1 MMVVLV
7 ACGTS
12 APDGALE
19 RLRREA
25 QAANAAALAAHATPE
40 DLTAP
45 GRTLTISGQ
54 VTPARTV
61 LEWRQLDT
69 LATTH
74 VRTTNPHNPNHL
86 EQIIDYRGVRVS
98 TLLDRFGAAPAVTE
112 VTAVSIDGYRA
123 TIGVDDTRRFPI
135 ALAVAADDEA
145 IDRWHG
151 GPMYLVFPHSEQPES
166 RRYTG
171 RFWAFYVTALIV
183 GTEPAQ
189 LVIGSRTL
197 NAAALQALPSASLD
211 SVATWKIG
219 WPSTPVHLVGVRVD
233 ALLRAAGAV
242 VPPDGRV
249 IIGGKAPIHR
259 DPKAPVVL
267 AAADLER
274 CGFLLVLRWGRE
286 QERLP
291 ARLGGPIALAVP
303 PACSDRY
310 GDRFWIPFVEE
321 LVIETGGPP

>member
-1 MMVVLV
+1 MMVALI
-7 ACGTS
+7 ACGKS
-12 APDGALE
+12 APDGDLE

-25 QAANAAALAAHATPE
+25 QAANAAALAAHATTE

-45 GRTLTISGQ
+45 GRTLSISGQ
-54 VTPARTV
+54 ITQPHSV

-69 LATTH
+69 MATTH

-86 EQIIDYRGVRVS
+86 EQIIDYRGVRLS
-98 TLLDRFGAAPAVTE
+98 SLLDRFGAEPAVTE
-112 VTAVSIDGYRA
+112 ATVVSIDGYRA
-123 TIGVDDTRRFPI
+123 TVSVEDLRRFPI
-135 ALAVAADDEA
+135 ALAVAADDEP

-166 RRYTG
+166 RRFTG
-171 RFWAFYVTALIV
+171 RFWAFYVTSLIV

-189 LVIGSRTL
+189 LTIGARTL
-197 NAAALQALPSASLD
+197 DAAALQALPSTSLD

-233 ALLRAAGAV
+233 AIVRAMGVALPAN
-242 VPPDGRV
+242 GRV
-249 IIGGKAPIHR
+249 IIRGKAPIHR
-259 DPKAPVVL
+259 DPKAPVAL

-274 CGFLLVLRWGRE
+274 CGFLLVLRWGPE

-303 PACSDRY
+303 PACADRY

-321 LVIETGGPP
+321 LVIDAGGAP